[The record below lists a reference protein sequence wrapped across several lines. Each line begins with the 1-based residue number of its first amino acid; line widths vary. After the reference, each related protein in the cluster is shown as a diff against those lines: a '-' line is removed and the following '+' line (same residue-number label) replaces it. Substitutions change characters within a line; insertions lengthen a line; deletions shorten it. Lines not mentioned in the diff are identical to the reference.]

1 MQGANSL
8 GRLNEMLFAEL
19 ERLAALDVTD
29 QAALDAEVA
38 RSKAIQGVAR
48 QINASARTV
57 LDTAELRAQ
66 WSGTKNASTPKLLEG

>member
-38 RSKAIQGVAR
+38 RSRAIQGL
-48 QINASARTV
+48 RTMLAYFMQMAMAWKSQTRV
-57 LDTAELRAQ
+57 
-66 WSGTKNASTPKLLEG
+66 KP